1 MNGSTGGSAAGM
13 FSWDN
18 LRELTELDGHIEF
31 AGELLMR
38 YGWDEQSQPA
48 LLRQFRLIC
57 EKQRDPKLNLSV
69 IGEFSVGKSSFINA
83 LLRSEL
89 LQSGALQGTTTVPVW
104 IEDSKRYSLSFR
116 RRQGPMRTGVF
127 DTLTELA
134 AKLAELES
142 AEAGRLESVNVGLPS
157 ALLDGQFRLIDT
169 PGTNSLEVWQE
180 KSTAKLLQESS
191 DLSVV
196 LIDATKPLPQTL
208 CRFMSE
214 NLGPVLSKCVFVLT
228 KMDAVRPKEREAM
241 KNYVETRLRQEFEL
255 ESPLVIPYCALQVL
269 DDAAGRPVGDRELL
283 SASYSGEV
291 SLLRHALKCKALAQS
306 RKLLDL
312 VEKMYDAM
320 GARIRELSDGCE
332 RELDMLRRS
341 QQLDLVSFAEQQ
353 KYERCSGL
361 DSAIAQERTRLGNLC
376 GGECRNAKNEIL
388 ERLDSYSKD
397 GRALDGLANY
407 VKFGFEKDCMTKS
420 SAIYDSTINSLGGM
434 SSACE
439 REISAFQQ
447 KCLELFRGL
456 DVLSVSFNDPLPNPP
471 APARPSA
478 QKLGDT
484 RKYVGRKLKRE
495 NGFFIVFGIIGLIVG
510 TTIMPVIGSILGLV
524 AGFFFGAALSPNA
537 RQVGAQAKDKLMAPL
552 NSYFADVQC
561 ECLRLTDRHAASMRK
576 RLISEIDRY
585 VLTYRKTVDR
595 RMAEQQAQAAK
606 VSARLNDIRTD
617 MQNIEARRARLSSI
631 GRQLDRLGA

>member
-1 MNGSTGGSAAGM
+1 MSGGTGGSSAGM

-241 KNYVETRLRQEFEL
+241 KNYVEARLRQEFEL

-361 DSAIAQERTRLGNLC
+361 DSAIAQERTRLGNLY
-376 GGECRNAKNEIL
+376 GSKCRDAKNEIL
-388 ERLDSYSKD
+388 EKLDGYSKE

-407 VKFGFEKDCMTKS
+407 VKSGIEQDCMAEAS
-420 SAIYDSTINSLGGM
+420 HIYDDTINGLSGM
-434 SSACE
+434 NSACV
-439 REISAFQQ
+439 REIAAFQQ

-456 DVLSVSFNDPLPNPP
+456 DVLSVSFNDPLPDPP

-478 QKLGDT
+478 QKFGDT
-484 RKYVGRKLKRE
+484 RKYVGKKLKRE

-524 AGFFFGAALSPNA
+524 AGFFVGAALSPSA
-537 RQVGAQAKDKLMAPL
+537 RKVGAQAKDRLMTPL